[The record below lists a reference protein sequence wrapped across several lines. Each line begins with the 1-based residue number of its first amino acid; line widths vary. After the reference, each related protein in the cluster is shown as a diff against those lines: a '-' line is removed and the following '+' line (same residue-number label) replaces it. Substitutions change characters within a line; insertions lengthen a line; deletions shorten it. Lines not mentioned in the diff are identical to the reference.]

1 MSKLDLLHLTLTE
14 YEELVKGIS
23 SVRELSQN
31 EKKQVTRQR
40 RLIKNRESA
49 QASRQRK
56 KSYIQ
61 DLERKVNELVNENA
75 QLKETVSSLAS
86 EKNSL
91 EVLLQQAM
99 SDNKNGVNLS
109 HDVFKV
115 LSKKND
121 EVTLKTPSSPNNNN
135 TVIVLFLLFS
145 FGLLFCQAAHS
156 KNFPVIN
163 PDRNSEMVE
172 YKKNQKPEIK
182 VPSRVSGEV
191 VDASSRPEEE
201 IPSLR
206 LKKTNNRVRKHE
218 TRSSR
223 GTKRTRDEALPQ
235 PNKIQKKTNSPKST
249 QIDISEVSNIIRPEI
264 SNWKPN
270 TTYLL
275 CSNVSQILP
284 PPSATI
290 EDPNAPLMVSL
301 LIPPDCLNGSQGTS
315 RVSDNPGGSSVLE
328 VSCQVVDVTNIPLQ
342 KKYHVI

>member
-1 MSKLDLLHLTLTE
+1 
-14 YEELVKGIS
+14 
-23 SVRELSQN
+23 
-31 EKKQVTRQR
+31 
-40 RLIKNRESA
+40 LIKNRESA

-75 QLKETVSSLAS
+75 QLKETVSSLTS

-99 SDNKNGVNLS
+99 SDKKCVNLS
-109 HDVFKV
+109 HDVFQV
-115 LSKKND
+115 LSNKTD
-121 EVTLKTPSSPNNNN
+121 EVTLKTSSNTNNNN
-135 TVIVLFLLFS
+135 TAVIVLLILFS
-145 FGLLFCQAAHS
+145 FGLLFCQAAHP

-191 VDASSRPEEE
+191 EDASSRPEEE

-206 LKKTNNRVRKHE
+206 LKKTNNRVMKHE

-223 GTKRTRDEALPQ
+223 GIKRTRDEALPQ

>member
-1 MSKLDLLHLTLTE
+1 
-14 YEELVKGIS
+14 
-23 SVRELSQN
+23 
-31 EKKQVTRQR
+31 
-40 RLIKNRESA
+40 LIKNRESA

-121 EVTLKTPSSPNNNN
+121 EVTLKTPSSTNNNN

-235 PNKIQKKTNSPKST
+235 PNKIQKKQTTLQNPHKLTSPKCQLSFVLKLPTGNQT
-249 QIDISEVSNIIRPEI
+249 QHIYCVQTFHKFFLHLPQA
-264 SNWKPN
+264 WKTP
-270 TTYLL
+270 T
-275 CSNVSQILP
+275 LP
-284 PPSATI
+284 
-290 EDPNAPLMVSL
+290 
-301 LIPPDCLNGSQGTS
+301 
-315 RVSDNPGGSSVLE
+315 
-328 VSCQVVDVTNIPLQ
+328 
-342 KKYHVI
+342 